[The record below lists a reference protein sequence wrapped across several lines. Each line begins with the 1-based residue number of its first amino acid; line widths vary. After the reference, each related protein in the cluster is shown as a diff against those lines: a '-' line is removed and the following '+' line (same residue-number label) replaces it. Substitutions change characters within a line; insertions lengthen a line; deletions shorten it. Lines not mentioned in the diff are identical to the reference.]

1 MSIGSFFGK
10 LGKGALGAAGAIG
23 APFTGGASLIPM
35 IASTGLGVLGNV
47 MQAKAYNQPEEWRQK
62 LIEEEL
68 QRRNAYERAAI
79 PSLMGALGYRSPQ
92 AAQQLTGQLG
102 KYR

>member
-10 LGKGALGAAGAIG
+10 LGMGALGAIG
-23 APFTGGASLIPM
+23 APFTGGASLAPM
-35 IASTGLGVLGNV
+35 IASTGLGILGNV
-47 MQAKAYNQPEEWRQK
+47 LQAKAANQPEEWRQK

-68 QRRNAYERAAI
+68 QRRNAYERSAA